1 MSEDINKGNSNED
14 KRKNGF
20 TPRKP
25 QIPRSPSGF
34 MWVYIILVVG
44 LISFF
49 VPTMMEEIPQVNYTE
64 FTALVKD
71 HAIEKMQRISNDNN
85 KLEIV
90 LNTSADSSNSVRAL
104 KAKFKNWKGATPPH
118 VPHLKLE
125 NSWSENLDKKITQT
139 QLDISYNERIVSFK
153 FI

>member
-49 VPTMMEEIPQVNYTE
+49 CANDDGRNSAGKLY
-64 FTALVKD
+64 
-71 HAIEKMQRISNDNN
+71 RIYS
-85 KLEIV
+85 I
-90 LNTSADSSNSVRAL
+90 
-104 KAKFKNWKGATPPH
+104 G
-118 VPHLKLE
+118 
-125 NSWSENLDKKITQT
+125 
-139 QLDISYNERIVSFK
+139 
-153 FI
+153 

>member
-1 MSEDINKGNSNED
+1 
-14 KRKNGF
+14 
-20 TPRKP
+20 
-25 QIPRSPSGF
+25 
-34 MWVYIILVVG
+34 
-44 LISFF
+44 
-49 VPTMMEEIPQVNYTE
+49 
-64 FTALVKD
+64 
-71 HAIEKMQRISNDNN
+71 MQRISNDNN

-125 NSWSENLDKKITQT
+125 NSWSENLDKKLLKRNWILAITNA
-139 QLDISYNERIVSFK
+139 LSVSK